1 MTLCVAGEMPL
12 KVLRALPDIYDAALK
27 PELWKKALDNLVQIL
42 QTRSVIIMAYDLA
55 DQPFNMQAW
64 SSLYTLDEIREY
76 TEKFSQYEQEI
87 SDYLNNCPPRFM
99 GKDVDIWPNIENER
113 DRPDLK
119 FLRERFGI
127 VARGGA
133 RLNTHGAWKDFITV
147 QLGREWKEVPDEFWK
162 MLELTVPHLSK
173 AVEIGRTFS
182 VLRLRYQ
189 AVLAALDKVGIGMC
203 IATGN
208 GWIAVSNEEARRIL
222 SDRDGL
228 SFSREGYLMARSED
242 VTARLKAA
250 IHATAQTASGEGID
264 DEISMTCP
272 RISGKTPF
280 LIVVSPLRDS
290 NSELEPHFSGSL
302 ICIIDPDETAEFSI
316 DGLARI
322 FGLSVAETGV
332 CEALIHGGTVK
343 VIADQRGVSPETVR
357 SQVRSIYSKTNV
369 SSRTGLIRLALLVN
383 PPIR

>member
-1 MTLCVAGEMPL
+1 
-12 KVLRALPDIYDAALK
+12 
-27 PELWKKALDNLVQIL
+27 
-42 QTRSVIIMAYDLA
+42 
-55 DQPFNMQAW
+55 
-64 SSLYTLDEIREY
+64 
-76 TEKFSQYEQEI
+76 
-87 SDYLNNCPPRFM
+87 
-99 GKDVDIWPNIENER
+99 
-113 DRPDLK
+113 
-119 FLRERFGI
+119 
-127 VARGGA
+127 
-133 RLNTHGAWKDFITV
+133 
-147 QLGREWKEVPDEFWK
+147 
-162 MLELTVPHLSK
+162 
-173 AVEIGRTFS
+173 
-182 VLRLRYQ
+182 
-189 AVLAALDKVGIGMC
+189 
-203 IATGN
+203 
-208 GWIAVSNEEARRIL
+208 
-222 SDRDGL
+222 
-228 SFSREGYLMARSED
+228 MARSED